1 MSKLRVGKPARPRD
15 DLVVDSLDNEV
26 NFRSKHPGFAG
37 NDSPNPREDSLIT
50 KLRNSQ
56 EHYDEVREK
65 RKQEYIR

>member
-1 MSKLRVGKPARPRD
+1 MSKLRPGRLRD
-15 DLVVDSLDNEV
+15 ELVADSLDNEV
-26 NFRSKHPGFAG
+26 LFRGKQPGFAG
-37 NDSPNPREDSLIT
+37 NESQNPREDSLIT

>member
-1 MSKLRVGKPARPRD
+1 MSKLRAAKPPRPRD
-15 DLVVDSLDNEV
+15 DPGTDALDLEV
-26 NFRSKHPGFAG
+26 FSRNKPQAFPAQDH
-37 NDSPNPREDSLIT
+37 PREDSLIT